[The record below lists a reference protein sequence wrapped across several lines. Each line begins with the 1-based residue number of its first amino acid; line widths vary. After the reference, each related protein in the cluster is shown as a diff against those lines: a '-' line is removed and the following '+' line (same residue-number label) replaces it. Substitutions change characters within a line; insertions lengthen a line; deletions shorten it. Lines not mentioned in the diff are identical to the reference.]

1 MSDIFGETVIAMP
14 PLSLDYLEAL
24 GETVVSTFQ
33 PEALSRPQPIKVREW
48 IDDLLPRFGIHVMP
62 ASYEELGERVAV
74 TYAAADAESEILV
87 SPWIYD
93 NLADEERPHF
103 ARSTVIHE
111 LAHAILHVPLLRNR
125 SEGSRQTTRRLD
137 LRRLAEASDPE
148 WQAWA
153 LAGAILMPRRT
164 IAMLPDRSP
173 RSVAEAFFVSQKFAE
188 VRLERLAVLTGAD
201 LGHCEGIDAELA
213 QSGRLAGLVRLEST
227 QGKKE

>member
-1 MSDIFGETVIAMP
+1 MSDICGETVIMMP
-14 PLSLDYLEAL
+14 PLSLEYLETL
-24 GETVVSTFQ
+24 GEAVVGTFQ
-33 PEALSRPQPIKVREW
+33 PEALSGPQPIKVREW

-74 TYAAADAESEILV
+74 TYGAANAQSEILV

-111 LAHAILHVPLLRNR
+111 LAHAILHVPLLRDR
-125 SEGSRQTTRRLD
+125 SAGSREMAKRLERRQ
-137 LRRLAEASDPE
+137 LAEASDPE

-153 LAGAILMPRRT
+153 MAGAILMPRRT
-164 IAMLPDRSP
+164 IAMLADRSP

-188 VRLERLAVLTGAD
+188 VRLERLAVLGGEDPSRRT
-201 LGHCEGIDAELA
+201 
-213 QSGRLAGLVRLEST
+213 R
-227 QGKKE
+227 

>member
-14 PLSLDYLEAL
+14 PLSLKYLETL

-33 PEALSRPQPIKVREW
+33 PEALSTPQPIKVREW
-48 IDDLLPRFGIHVMP
+48 IDQLLPRFGIHVMP

-74 TYAAADAESEILV
+74 TYAAGESESEILV

-111 LAHAILHVPLLRNR
+111 LAHAILHVPLLRGR
-125 SEGSRQTTRRLD
+125 SAVSHEISERLD
-137 LRRLAEASDPE
+137 RRRLAEANDPE
-148 WQAWA
+148 WQAWV
-153 LAGAILMPRRT
+153 LAGAILMPSRT

-173 RSVAEAFFVSQKFAE
+173 RSVADAFFVSQKFAE
-188 VRLERLAVLTGAD
+188 VRLERLAVLSSEDPSSVA
-201 LGHCEGIDAELA
+201 
-213 QSGRLAGLVRLEST
+213 
-227 QGKKE
+227 K

>member
-14 PLSLDYLEAL
+14 ALSLEYLETL

-33 PEALSRPQPIKVREW
+33 PDALSGPQPIKVREW
-48 IDDLLPRFGIHVMP
+48 IDELLPRFGIHVMP

-111 LAHAILHVPLLRNR
+111 LAHAILHVPLLRHR
-125 SEGSRQTTRRLD
+125 SEGSGESTRRLD
-137 LRRLAEASDPE
+137 RSRLAEASDPE

-164 IAMLPDRSP
+164 IAMLADRSP
-173 RSVAEAFFVSQKFAE
+173 RAVGEVFFVSQRFAE
-188 VRLERLAVLTGAD
+188 VRLERLAVLGGENPPA
-201 LGHCEGIDAELA
+201 LRG
-213 QSGRLAGLVRLEST
+213 
-227 QGKKE
+227 GKTMG

>member
-14 PLSLDYLEAL
+14 ALSLEYLETL

-33 PEALSRPQPIKVREW
+33 PEALSGPQPIKVREW
-48 IDDLLPRFGIHVMP
+48 IDELLPRFGIHVMP

-111 LAHAILHVPLLRNR
+111 LAHAILHVPLLRTR
-125 SEGSRQTTRRLD
+125 PQGSRETTRRLD
-137 LRRLAEASDPE
+137 RRWLAEASDPE

-173 RSVAEAFFVSQKFAE
+173 CSVAEAFFVSQKFAE
-188 VRLERLAVLTGAD
+188 VRLERLAVL
-201 LGHCEGIDAELA
+201 
-213 QSGRLAGLVRLEST
+213 SGEDPSRPAR
-227 QGKKE
+227 

>member
-14 PLSLDYLEAL
+14 PLSLEYLETL
-24 GETVVSTFQ
+24 GETVVGTFQ
-33 PEALSRPQPIKVREW
+33 PEALSGPQPIKVREW

-74 TYAAADAESEILV
+74 TYAAANAQSEILV

-111 LAHAILHVPLLRNR
+111 LAHAILHVPLLRDR
-125 SEGSRQTTRRLD
+125 SAGSREMAKRLERRQ
-137 LRRLAEASDPE
+137 LAEASDPE

-153 LAGAILMPRRT
+153 MAGAILMPRRT

-188 VRLERLAVLTGAD
+188 VRLERLAVLGGEDPSRRT
-201 LGHCEGIDAELA
+201 
-213 QSGRLAGLVRLEST
+213 R
-227 QGKKE
+227 

>member
-1 MSDIFGETVIAMP
+1 MSNFFGETVIAMP
-14 PLSLDYLEAL
+14 PLSLEYLEAL

-33 PEALSRPQPIKVREW
+33 PEALLTAQPIKVREW

-87 SPWIYD
+87 SPWIYE

-125 SEGSRQTTRRLD
+125 SDGSGELTTRLD
-137 LRRLAEASDPE
+137 RRRLAEVSDPE

-173 RSVAEAFFVSQKFAE
+173 RWVADVFFVSQKFAE
-188 VRLERLAVLTGAD
+188 VRLERLAVL
-201 LGHCEGIDAELA
+201 
-213 QSGRLAGLVRLEST
+213 SGQDTSGVA
-227 QGKKE
+227 K

>member
-14 PLSLDYLEAL
+14 PISLGYLETL
-24 GETVVSTFQ
+24 GEAVVATFQ
-33 PEALSRPQPIKVREW
+33 PDALCGPQPIKVREW

-74 TYAAADAESEILV
+74 TYAAANAQSEILV

-125 SEGSRQTTRRLD
+125 SEGSREITKRLD
-137 LRRLAEASDPE
+137 RRQLAEASDPE

-153 LAGAILMPRRT
+153 MAGAILMPRRT

-173 RSVAEAFFVSQKFAE
+173 RSVADAFFVSQKFAE
-188 VRLERLAVLTGAD
+188 VRLERLAVLRGED
-201 LGHCEGIDAELA
+201 P
-213 QSGRLAGLVRLEST
+213 SGGTR
-227 QGKKE
+227 

>member
-1 MSDIFGETVIAMP
+1 MSDFFGETVFAMP
-14 PLSLDYLEAL
+14 PLSLEYLEAL
-24 GETVVSTFQ
+24 GETVVSTLQ
-33 PEALSRPQPIKVREW
+33 PEALLTPQPIKVREW

-62 ASYEELGERVAV
+62 ASYEELGERVAA

-87 SPWIYD
+87 SPWIYE

-125 SEGSRQTTRRLD
+125 SDGCGELTTRLD
-137 LRRLAEASDPE
+137 RRRLAEASDPE

-173 RSVAEAFFVSQKFAE
+173 RSVADVFFVSQKFAE
-188 VRLERLAVLTGAD
+188 VRLERLEVL
-201 LGHCEGIDAELA
+201 
-213 QSGRLAGLVRLEST
+213 SG
-227 QGKKE
+227 

>member
-1 MSDIFGETVIAMP
+1 MSDFFGETVFAMP
-14 PLSLDYLEAL
+14 PLSLEYLEAL

-33 PEALSRPQPIKVREW
+33 PEALFTPQPIKVREW

-74 TYAAADAESEILV
+74 TYAAAEAESEILV
-87 SPWIYD
+87 SPWIYE

-125 SEGSRQTTRRLD
+125 SDGSGELTTRLER
-137 LRRLAEASDPE
+137 RRLAEASDPE

-173 RSVAEAFFVSQKFAE
+173 RWVADVFFVSQKFAE
-188 VRLERLAVLTGAD
+188 VRLERLALLSGAD
-201 LGHCEGIDAELA
+201 T
-213 QSGRLAGLVRLEST
+213 SGVA
-227 QGKKE
+227 K

>member
-24 GETVVSTFQ
+24 GETVVGTFQ

-62 ASYEELGERVAV
+62 ASYEELGEHVAV

-93 NLADEERPHF
+93 NLAEEERPHF

-111 LAHAILHVPLLRNR
+111 LAHAILHVPLLRNHSDGR
-125 SEGSRQTTRRLD
+125 REIARRLE
-137 LRRLAEASDPE
+137 RRGLAEASDPE

-173 RSVAEAFFVSQKFAE
+173 RSVADAFFVSQKFAE
-188 VRLERLAVLTGAD
+188 VRLERLAVLTGANTS
-201 LGHCEGIDAELA
+201 GAAE
-213 QSGRLAGLVRLEST
+213 
-227 QGKKE
+227 

>member
-1 MSDIFGETVIAMP
+1 MCDIFGETVIAMP
-14 PLSLDYLEAL
+14 ALSLEYLEAL

-111 LAHAILHVPLLRNR
+111 LAHAILHVPLLRNPR
-125 SEGSRQTTRRLD
+125 DGCREIAKRDRRQ
-137 LRRLAEASDPE
+137 LAEASDPE

-173 RSVAEAFFVSQKFAE
+173 RTVADAFFVSQRFAE
-188 VRLERLAVLTGAD
+188 VRLERLAVLTGAN
-201 LGHCEGIDAELA
+201 LGYCEVTDGGLA
-213 QSGRLAGLVRLEST
+213 QSSRLAGLVRLESSKV
-227 QGKKE
+227 KKE

>member
-1 MSDIFGETVIAMP
+1 MSDFFGETVIAMP
-14 PLSLDYLEAL
+14 PLSLKYLEAL

-33 PEALSRPQPIKVREW
+33 PEALFTPQPIKVREW

-111 LAHAILHVPLLRNR
+111 LAHAILHVPLLRSR
-125 SEGSRQTTRRLD
+125 PDGSGELTTRLD
-137 LRRLAEASDPE
+137 RRRLAEASDPE

-164 IAMLPDRSP
+164 IAMLPERSP
-173 RSVAEAFFVSQKFAE
+173 HSVADVFFVSQKFAE
-188 VRLERLAVLTGAD
+188 VRLERLAVLSGQVPRA
-201 LGHCEGIDAELA
+201 LRSEGGRVGA
-213 QSGRLAGLVRLEST
+213 QSR
-227 QGKKE
+227 